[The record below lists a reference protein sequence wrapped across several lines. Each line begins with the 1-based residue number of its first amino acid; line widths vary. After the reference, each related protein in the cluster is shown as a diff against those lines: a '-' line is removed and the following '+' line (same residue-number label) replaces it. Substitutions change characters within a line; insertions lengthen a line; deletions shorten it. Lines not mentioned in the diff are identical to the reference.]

1 METVE
6 LENEELAMEIQ
17 SVKAENNE
25 LAMEVKSFK
34 AENDE
39 LAIVV
44 DSVKAENSS
53 LKEMIAQQNVK
64 MQAQNER
71 LEKLERIALATTPTP
86 TTASVENKKTSVF
99 NLSNLFSSLK
109 GFWVSSN

>member
-17 SVKAENNE
+17 SVKSENEIIQDRFAAQAKKIEEQNQ
-25 LAMEVKSFK
+25 L
-34 AENDE
+34 
-39 LAIVV
+39 
-44 DSVKAENSS
+44 
-53 LKEMIAQQNVK
+53 IAQQNVK